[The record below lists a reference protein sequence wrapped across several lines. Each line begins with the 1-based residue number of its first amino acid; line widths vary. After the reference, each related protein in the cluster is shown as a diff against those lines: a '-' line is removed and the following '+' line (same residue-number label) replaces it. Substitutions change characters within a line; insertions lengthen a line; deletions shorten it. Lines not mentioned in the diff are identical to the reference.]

1 MIAFLLLIYH
11 LGAFSGIF
19 LNTQDRGVRTPVSP
33 RAVVLVNDRGRLT
46 CGESFAKYHTWS
58 ILNYDKHPQ
67 TRMKKWEPRTLYKGY
82 TAR

>member
-46 CGESFAKYHTWS
+46 CGESFAKYHT
-58 ILNYDKHPQ
+58 
-67 TRMKKWEPRTLYKGY
+67 
-82 TAR
+82 